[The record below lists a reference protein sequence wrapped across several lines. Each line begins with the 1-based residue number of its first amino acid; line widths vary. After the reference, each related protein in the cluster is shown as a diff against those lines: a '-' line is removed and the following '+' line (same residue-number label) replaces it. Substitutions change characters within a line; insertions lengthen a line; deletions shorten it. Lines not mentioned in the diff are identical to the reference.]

1 MEYKMDGKEKC
12 EKIFFRKYITETLS
26 ELEYDDI
33 CEIYQFTVQNVGRDK
48 INVHGNGCSVNL
60 DTISDAVIELIYN
73 LVYEKRNAE
82 W

>member
-1 MEYKMDGKEKC
+1 MEGKEKC

-33 CEIYQFTVQNVGRDK
+33 CEIYQFVSSHVGRDK